1 MKSYKE
7 YNEEM
12 INDIIKDFKEG
23 KFDCYKEKDNKVY
36 SKIKNRLSEFENC
49 IYIDGGGSEVTTL
62 DIVEETTLLDFVDIE
77 NNKGALSAETYTK
90 LLSSNDFM
98 VDASLSVLFDNDG
111 ILYAITY
118 GYTNFNFDNHIDDIT
133 IEIYVYG
140 FMYQETYNSE
150 PILFLIESGER

>member
-23 KFDCYKEKDNKVY
+23 KFECYKEKDNEVY
-36 SKIKNRLSEFENC
+36 SMIKNRLQEFENC
-49 IYIDGGGSEVTTL
+49 VYIDEGGSEVTTL
-62 DIVEETTLLDFVDIE
+62 DINEETTLLDFVDEE
-77 NNKGALSAETYTK
+77 NNKGNITTETYAK
-90 LLSSNDFM
+90 LLKLNNFM
-98 VDASLSVLFDNDG
+98 IDASLSVLFDNDG
-111 ILYAITY
+111 VLYAITY
-118 GYTNFNFDNHIDDIT
+118 GYTNFNFDNRDDDIN

-150 PILFLIESGER
+150 PILFLIEPEGK